1 MKIIHTVEIKYPL
14 SYQDIEQMAED
25 IKETIPELSKNL
37 KLLLSG
43 VLKAA
48 YTSHFPPSINA
59 GILNMSFY
67 KSKLVFDQTIFMKIA
82 LDLEALCRNQLTANL
97 FYCTENNIRL
107 LQNKYT
113 CEMVR
118 IFPSIVTATN
128 EEPANKDESDG
139 YEVIYAGDDAEG
151 ISKEGLQRLP
161 YLGYCK
167 VSRIDYATNLYT
179 DYPELYLKL
188 AGKSFFS
195 FNKQR
200 LKLDNNNIYATNK
213 SRRISLYNK
222 EARYQ
227 STATDSNLVEEA
239 HNIIRYE
246 APLTKNFSSFISER
260 YKKYGLLPF
269 LDEEIAHKHLT
280 KEYSKQIGTAD
291 WYNDYLF
298 KQRILSSNLSTR
310 NKNTLLQEIAPIISQ
325 CRSVEEARKKYVDGT
340 YTIAKTQKIVS
351 GSARTFDKYRK
362 QFKELNL
369 QPLRIPDRDAK
380 YYQISR
386 LRNPFDLTNEVHTEH
401 DSSGLKDYTVHLP
414 DYKEITEELYKQTGI
429 FHQ

>member
-1 MKIIHTVEIKYPL
+1 M

-48 YTSHFPPSINA
+48 YTSHFPPNINV

-67 KSKLVFDQTIFMKIA
+67 KSKMVFDQTIYLKIA
-82 LDLEALCRNQLTANL
+82 LDLEALCRNQLTSKL
-97 FYCTENNIRL
+97 FYCSENNIRL
-107 LQNKYT
+107 LQNRYT
-113 CEMVR
+113 YEMVR
-118 IFPSIVTATN
+118 IFPSIVTSTN

-151 ISKEGLQRLP
+151 ISKEGLQRLL

-195 FNKQR
+195 CNKQR
-200 LKLDNNNIYATNK
+200 LKLGNNNIYATNK

-246 APLTKNFSSFISER
+246 APVTKNLSSFISER
-260 YKKYGLLPF
+260 YKQYGLLPF

-298 KQRILSSNLSTR
+298 KQRILASNLSAR
-310 NKNTLLQEIAPIISQ
+310 NKNTLLQDIAPIVSQ
-325 CRSVEEARKKYVDGT
+325 CRSVEKARKKYVDGA

-351 GSARTFDKYRK
+351 GTARTFDKYRK
-362 QFKELNL
+362 QFKDLNL

-380 YYQISR
+380 YYQISH
-386 LRNPFDLTNEVHTEH
+386 LPNPFDLDGEVHTEH
-401 DSSGLKDYTVHLP
+401 DGSGLKDYPVNLA
-414 DYKEITEELYKQTGI
+414 DYKEVTEKLYRQAGI
-429 FHQ
+429 FQQ